1 MLADIHFLLR
11 PGGALL
17 MGFAPLHH
25 PPQHAAIDELIR
37 LALRAG
43 FSGRGARLHIG
54 SSNLVN
60 HALPLFTFYGKD

>member
-1 MLADIHFLLR
+1 MKR
-11 PGGALL
+11 PQLVNATQAEL
-17 MGFAPLHH
+17 
-25 PPQHAAIDELIR
+25 DELLR